1 MSNYYPL
8 SQIKTNLYT
17 KGDEYFISSTKEYYK
32 GYYHKTS
39 NGEKFT
45 GKTPNDLPVNLLLP
59 IEEENENDEI
69 DTTQIKDKQSY
80 WIIGNPNYQYGQ
92 NINPLLPI
100 SHYPKITPEQ
110 YKLGE
115 FERYFLYKNNEVK
128 FKEVNLF
135 TYNQY
140 LTKDPS
146 VSFQI
151 FSPIKLSWELTGNRE
166 KTYTINYNTVK
177 RISLNL
183 KLRGFVEY
191 FQGRFTQFYKEIGD

>member
-1 MSNYYPL
+1 MSKYYPL

-17 KGDEYFISSTKEYYK
+17 KGNEYVISSTGLSYK
-32 GYYHKTS
+32 GYYHEIS
-39 NGEKFT
+39 NGQKFS
-45 GKTPNDLPVNLLLP
+45 GKTTTDTPISLLSP
-59 IEEENENDEI
+59 IEIGDEDEENDKNTI
-69 DTTQIKDKQSY
+69 DNKKATWT
-80 WIIGNPNYQYGQ
+80 IGNPNYQYGQ
-92 NINPLLPI
+92 NLIPTLPT
-100 SHYPKITPEQ
+100 SYYPKITSEQ

-115 FERYFLYKNNEVK
+115 FERYFLSKNNEIK

-151 FSPIKLSWELTGNRE
+151 FSPIKLSWGLTGNRE

>member
-1 MSNYYPL
+1 MSRYYPL
-8 SQIKTNLYT
+8 SQIKSNLYT
-17 KGDEYFISSTKEYYK
+17 KGNEYIISSTGLPYK
-32 GYYHKTS
+32 GYYHETS
-39 NGEKFT
+39 NGQKFSGRNT
-45 GKTPNDLPVNLLLP
+45 TDAPISLLSS
-59 IEEENENDEI
+59 IELGNENDEFKENVI
-69 DTTQIKDKQSY
+69 NNNESY

-92 NINPLLPI
+92 NVEPKSPL
-100 SHYPKITPEQ
+100 STYPKLKQ
-110 YKLGE
+110 NDYKLGE
-115 FERYFLYKNNEVK
+115 FERYFLSKNNEIK

-191 FQGRFTQFYKEIGD
+191 FQGRFTQFYKKIGD

>member
-1 MSNYYPL
+1 MKYLPL
-8 SQIKTNLYT
+8 SQLKSDLYT
-17 KGDEYFISSTKEYYK
+17 KGGEFYISSTQLPYK
-32 GYYHKTS
+32 GYYYKTS
-39 NGEKFT
+39 KGEYYS
-45 GKTPNDLPVNLLLP
+45 GKNPQDLPSTLLTLFK
-59 IEEENENDEI
+59 EEISDIDDSNPSTTSPTFWTIQEI
-69 DTTQIKDKQSY
+69 NY
-80 WIIGNPNYQYGQ
+80 PN
-92 NINPLLPI
+92 NINKPPTLPI
-100 SHYPKITPEQ
+100 SYYPKITSEQ

-115 FERYFLYKNNEVK
+115 FERYFLSKNNEIK

-151 FSPIKLSWELTGNRE
+151 FSPIKLSWGLTGNRE

>member
-1 MSNYYPL
+1 MG
-8 SQIKTNLYT
+8 K
-17 KGDEYFISSTKEYYK
+17 
-32 GYYHKTS
+32 
-39 NGEKFT
+39 KFT

-59 IEEENENDEI
+59 IEEENDNDEFNNN
-69 DTTQIKDKQSY
+69 QIKDKQSY
-80 WIIGNPNYQYGQ
+80 WIIGNPNYEFGQ
-92 NINPLLPI
+92 NLNPTLPT
-100 SHYPKITPEQ
+100 SYYPKITPEQ

-115 FERYFLYKNNEVK
+115 FERYFLSKNNEIK

-140 LTKDPS
+140 STKDPS
-146 VSFQI
+146 VSFQL
-151 FSPIKLSWELTGNRE
+151 FTPVKLSWELTGNRE
-166 KTYTINYNTVK
+166 KTYIINYNTVK

>member
-1 MSNYYPL
+1 MNKYLPL
-8 SQIKTNLYT
+8 SQIKSNLYT
-17 KGDEYFISSTKEYYK
+17 KGGEFYVKSNQQLYK
-32 GYYHKTS
+32 GYYYKTS
-39 NGEKFT
+39 TGQYYS
-45 GKTPNDLPVNLLLP
+45 GKTPQDKPSVLLVSYK
-59 IEEENENDEI
+59 EEITDI
-69 DTTQIKDKQSY
+69 DTPFITNTNNSVWSIQEINYQKDVNPAPTTPTSTYPNPKQSD
-80 WIIGNPNYQYGQ
+80 
-92 NINPLLPI
+92 
-100 SHYPKITPEQ
+100 

-115 FERYFLYKNNEVK
+115 FERYFLSKNNEIK

-151 FSPIKLSWELTGNRE
+151 FSPIKLSWGLTGNRE

>member
-1 MSNYYPL
+1 MAYLPL
-8 SQIKTNLYT
+8 SQIKSNLYT
-17 KGDEYFISSTKEYYK
+17 KGGEFLSSSTLTEYK
-32 GYYHKTS
+32 GYYYITS
-39 NGEKFT
+39 KGECFT
-45 GKTPNDLPVNLLLP
+45 GKNPQNPPNDLLIKNLEEFPELSDPNTPTTKPSFWTISEPKYQKVLLSP
-59 IEEENENDEI
+59 PSSP
-69 DTTQIKDKQSY
+69 TSY
-80 WIIGNPNYQYGQ
+80 
-92 NINPLLPI
+92 
-100 SHYPKITPEQ
+100 YPKVTKKE

-115 FERYFLYKNNEVK
+115 FERYFLSKNNEIK

-146 VSFQI
+146 VSFQL
-151 FSPIKLSWELTGNRE
+151 FSPIKLSWELIGNRE